1 MKYILLLGLLILF
14 VLNFTIGKLMKLIT
28 KKEIAET
35 TEMKAKGVIYV
46 LVLAL
51 VIVIMVYF

>member
-46 LVLAL
+46 LALAL